1 MTGRHTPLVGPQGRD
16 APVLWTAEEA
26 AAWLKTTKG
35 AVYSAAERGRLPG
48 ARRFG
53 RRLLV
58 VRDELVAAV
67 LQGRV
72 PTTEV
77 A

>member
-1 MTGRHTPLVGPQGRD
+1 MKRGAASVPAQGEPP
-16 APVLWTAEEA
+16 ALWSAEEA
-26 AAWLKTTKG
+26 AAWLRTTRA
-35 AVYSAAERGRLPG
+35 AVYAAAERGRLPG

-67 LQGRV
+67 LQDRL

-77 A
+77 DE

>member
-1 MTGRHTPLVGPQGRD
+1 MKRHVPIAPQGEP
-16 APVLWTAEEA
+16 PVLW
-26 AAWLKTTKG
+26 
-35 AVYSAAERGRLPG
+35 SAAEAATWLRTTSAAVYAQAERGLLPG

-67 LQGRV
+67 LQDRV

-77 A
+77 DE